1 MLVGQLLRFVFLF
14 LVLFLF
20 LACPAVKPPTP
31 PVSAPPE
38 PPDPILTR
46 PFVYV
51 EGSRF
56 MFQGE
61 ELRFKG
67 VNYFPVKQNWRN
79 MWLNWDAAAIE
90 KEITLLRGLGV
101 TVVRVFIP
109 GRDFKDS
116 EMASPAASSPARLI
130 RRPLESFS
138 MDLLYFTEL
147 LKRWRCV
154 FRELTLVLMRSPIVF
169 PP

>member
-1 MLVGQLLRFVFLF
+1 M
-14 LVLFLF
+14 
-20 LACPAVKPPTP
+20 
-31 PVSAPPE
+31 SAPPE

-116 EMASPAASSPARLI
+116 ENRLKERMISRLDTVLGPLIGRPALVGQ
-130 RRPLESFS
+130 LEG
-138 MDLLYFTEL
+138 LAGL
-147 LKRWRCV
+147 V
-154 FRELTLVLMRSPIVF
+154 FGAD
-169 PP
+169 